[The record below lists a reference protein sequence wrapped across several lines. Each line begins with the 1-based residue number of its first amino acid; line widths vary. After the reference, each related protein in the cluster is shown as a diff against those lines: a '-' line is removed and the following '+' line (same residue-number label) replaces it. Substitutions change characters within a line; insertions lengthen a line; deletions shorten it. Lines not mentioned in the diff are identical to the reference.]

1 MSNWI
6 RIQKKY
12 NDYQWSDLS
21 WSELYALLR
30 NNETAYQRA
39 EENEDTFIMGVS
51 LTLKSYI
58 FGLITDLWGDAPYSS
73 ALHGDLGGDDNMY
86 PPYDDE
92 ETIYRG
98 VMDNLVATSVIFEA
112 VIQRVDKENV
122 NYHDDV

>member
-21 WSELYALLR
+21 WRELYALLR
-30 NNETAYQRA
+30 KNETAYQRA

-51 LTLKSYI
+51 LALKSYI

-73 ALHGDLGGDDNMY
+73 ALPGYLGGGDHRD
-86 PPYDDE
+86 PPCADQECSD
-92 ETIYRG
+92 RG
-98 VMDNLVATSVIFEA
+98 E
-112 VIQRVDKENV
+112 
-122 NYHDDV
+122 